1 MKNNLFNKFLT
12 YFYGSGVG
20 LIIGLITTI
29 ISTRLLSPED
39 FGKASMFTLAVN
51 VLMIFIIFG
60 TDQAFVRFFYEEEE
74 YLRGKLLFNSMKLP
88 ILLLLIV
95 LLFLFIFRDLIM
107 VFLFDDNNPI
117 VFSVLIISIVF
128 QAIYRFAVLVIRMQ
142 QKGHLYS
149 LMEILNKSFNLFL
162 LVILYYLMGSQYEI
176 LIYSTSITLLIV
188 TGISILLEKKFWN
201 PFSSRTSNTRHSQ
214 RDIIQFSYPLVL
226 TTLITWLFQSFDKI
240 ALRQWS
246 DFEDLGLFSAAF
258 RIVALLN
265 VVQATFT
272 TFWTPVC
279 YEHYEKHPDDRE
291 FFSKTSKIIGFIMFL
306 LAVITILFKDIIVM
320 LLGSDYKE
328 AAVIMPFL
336 IFMPMLYTLSETT
349 VIGLNF
355 SKKTKWH
362 ILISAVACISN
373 IIGNV
378 ALVPFYGAAGAA
390 VSTGLSFVIFF
401 VLRTQL
407 SLKYY
412 FVDYGL
418 KRVYTLIGCI
428 SGYALQN
435 MIWPHHLIT
444 YLTGVLLIGLIVVL
458 YKAELKDIMKF
469 VIKKRKE
476 DK

>member
-1 MKNNLFNKFLT
+1 MKNDLFKKFLT

-20 LIIGLITTI
+20 LVIGLVTTM

-60 TDQAFVRFFYEEEE
+60 TDQAFVRFFYEEEKE
-74 YLRGKLLFNSMKLP
+74 LRSKLLFNSMKVP
-88 ILLLLIV
+88 SLLLFVV
-95 LLFLFIFRDLIM
+95 LLFLFIFKDTVM
-107 VFLFDDNNPI
+107 VFLFDDNNPF
-117 VFSVLIISIVF
+117 VFLVLIISIVF
-128 QAIYRFAVLVIRMQ
+128 QAIYRYALLVIRMQ

-149 LMEILNKSFNLFL
+149 LLEIVNKSVNLIL
-162 LVILYYLMGSQYEI
+162 LVILFYVMGSQYEI
-176 LIYSTSITLLIV
+176 LIYSTGITLVVL
-188 TGISILLEKKFWN
+188 TGVSILLEKKFWK
-201 PFSSRTSNTRHSQ
+201 PLSKTTSKPRHSQ

-246 DFEDLGLFSAAF
+246 DFEELGLYSAAF

-265 VVQATFT
+265 VVQVSFT
-272 TFWTPVC
+272 TFWSPVC
-279 YEHYEKHPDDRE
+279 YEHFEKHPDDRE

-306 LAVITILFKDIIVM
+306 IAVVTILFKDIIVM

-328 AAVIMPFL
+328 AAIIMPFL
-336 IFMPMLYTLSETT
+336 IFMPMMYTLSETT

-362 ILISAVACISN
+362 ILIASIACMAN
-373 IIGNV
+373 IIGNFI
-378 ALVPFYGAAGAA
+378 LVPPYGAAGAA

-401 VLRTQL
+401 VLRTHL

-412 FVDYGL
+412 YVDYGL
-418 KRVYTLIGCI
+418 KRVYFLIGCI

-444 YLTGVLLIGLIVVL
+444 YVTGVVLIILIVAL
-458 YKAELKDIMKF
+458 YSKELKGILTMVMKN
-469 VIKKRKE
+469 RKVVE
-476 DK
+476 